1 MLINTWWYESPG
13 DINCNHVV
21 MFVNPGWQFA
31 YSLYTSLLSAKQP
44 AHKRSCL
51 WSRTWAYS
59 GLARY
64 VFFVLDSCGL
74 FKPYTEWMKH
84 DETLWHAYKCKTTK
98 TGHFD
103 HRIILQPASQQTQ
116 PILWKSQW
124 SWLRSVKELLQIGP
138 LRALITNYVRI
149 LYKYV

>member
-1 MLINTWWYESPG
+1 MNHLAILTVTMWWCSWIRVDSLHTVYILLFCRPSNPPISDRVCEAGHEPIPG
-13 DINCNHVV
+13 LPDTFYWSWIRV
-21 MFVNPGWQFA
+21 A
-31 YSLYTSLLSAKQP
+31 YSNHTRNGWKMMRLYDMHINAKQ
-44 AHKRSCL
+44 KN
-51 WSRTWAYS
+51 
-59 GLARY
+59 
-64 VFFVLDSCGL
+64 
-74 FKPYTEWMKH
+74 
-84 DETLWHAYKCKTTK
+84 
-98 TGHFD
+98 TGHID